1 MSHSNASKRP
11 WIVEKELSY
20 QIVGGFYESYNELGY
35 GFLESLYA
43 VRLERALKKRG
54 LKVEREY
61 PLPIY
66 SEGEQI
72 GFQKLDMLVERR
84 VVIEIKSTEVLSFH
98 AKRQLRNYLAATGL
112 QLGLLLHF
120 GPRSANYYRILNPN
134 LKTQTSPNSGR

>member
-1 MSHSNASKRP
+1 MKGSNSSNGAC
-11 WIVEKELSY
+11 IVEKELSY
-20 QIVGGFYESYNELGY
+20 QIIGGFYESYNEFGF

-43 VRLERALKKRG
+43 IRLERALRKRG
-54 LKVEREY
+54 LRVQREY

-72 GFQKLDMLVERR
+72 GLQKLDMLVEGR
-84 VVIEIKSTEVLSFH
+84 VIVEIKSTEVLSFH

-120 GPRSANYYRILNPN
+120 GPRSANYYRVLNPN
-134 LKTQTSPNSGR
+134 FKTQTSPNSSS